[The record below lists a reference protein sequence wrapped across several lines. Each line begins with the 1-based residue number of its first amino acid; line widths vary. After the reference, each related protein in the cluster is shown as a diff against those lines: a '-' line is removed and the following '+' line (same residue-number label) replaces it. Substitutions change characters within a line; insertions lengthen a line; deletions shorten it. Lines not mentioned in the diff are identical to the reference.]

1 MTIKMVFLVVIGAVI
16 LVAGTTGLKRQ
27 IRLKKAGVIGAGK
40 VLRAK
45 HIQKRD
51 EENYLIQNYYELH
64 VEYSKDGRR
73 KIVDINS
80 IDQYCPGDQ
89 IHLTEDA
96 DRKKK
101 IKVSG
106 EEREA
111 VFSHWALIICG
122 ILITSIPFVWNQ
134 LGEKYVSG
142 ILSALLLFSGANLI
156 VAYFKAKFRKTKK
169 IEAEIDDV
177 LKWQPGTKKKWY
189 SPAASYYPIIKYK
202 IEGEERKMRSRYNSS
217 TESFFKK
224 GKKVLLYRDKG
235 TGKLLERGARKS
247 MLIGGGFMTVFSFA
261 GIYSTVLLFIGG

>member
-111 VFSHWALIICG
+111 VFSHMIPSAPQLAVIVLCFSSSPAV
-122 ILITSIPFVWNQ
+122 TSIHSLPIFV
-134 LGEKYVSG
+134 
-142 ILSALLLFSGANLI
+142 
-156 VAYFKAKFRKTKK
+156 
-169 IEAEIDDV
+169 
-177 LKWQPGTKKKWY
+177 
-189 SPAASYYPIIKYK
+189 
-202 IEGEERKMRSRYNSS
+202 
-217 TESFFKK
+217 K
-224 GKKVLLYRDKG
+224 GLN
-235 TGKLLERGARKS
+235 
-247 MLIGGGFMTVFSFA
+247 
-261 GIYSTVLLFIGG
+261 